1 MVFYITLHVRV
12 DNSENENSQDN
23 TKLIKMNISI
33 LVLNLDDKIM
43 SL

>member
-1 MVFYITLHVRV
+1 MVFYITLHVTV

>member
-1 MVFYITLHVRV
+1 MVFYITLRIRV

-23 TKLIKMNISI
+23 TKLIKMSISI
-33 LVLNLDDKIM
+33 LVLNPDDKIM

>member
-1 MVFYITLHVRV
+1 MVFYIILHIRV
-12 DNSENENSQDN
+12 NNSENENSQDN

-33 LVLNLDDKIM
+33 LVLNPDDKIM